1 MEYFNYN
8 FNALRGSDYVPY
20 GKLVLKTGPTSTAI
34 SLAEAKA
41 FLRVDSD
48 YDDDDTYITSLID
61 VGTQVVEEFTRR
73 RLITQTYN
81 IFYDEFPPYIDLQV
95 GEVASVTH
103 VKYYDTDNS
112 LQTLAASNYDVDTKV
127 RPGRIYQSNTGDFP
141 NTYERPNAVEVEFV
155 VGSAASDV
163 PAPIVQAMYIVIGRY
178 YENRQD
184 VVTGTIAS
192 ELPLMV
198 EHLLTPYRL
207 LELW

>member
-1 MEYFNYN
+1 MEYYNYN
-8 FNALRGSDYVPY
+8 FNTLRGTNYVPY
-20 GKLVLKTGPTSTAI
+20 GKLVLKTGPATTAI

-48 YDDDDTYITSLID
+48 YDDDDSYITSLIG
-61 VGTQVVEEFTRR
+61 VATNVVEQFTRR

-81 IFYDEFPPYIDLQV
+81 IYYDEFPPYMDLQV
-95 GEVASVTH
+95 GNVASVTH
-103 VKYYDTDNS
+103 VKYYDTDNT
-112 LQTLAASNYDVDTKV
+112 LQTLDTSQYDVDIRVK
-127 RPGRIYQSNTGDFP
+127 PGRIYQAEDGNFP
-141 NTYERPNAVEVEFV
+141 DTYERANSVEVEFV

-163 PAPIVQAMYIVIGRY
+163 EDAIKQAMYIVIGRY

-198 EHLLTPYRL
+198 DHLLTPYRL
-207 LELW
+207 LEL

>member
-1 MEYFNYN
+1 MEYYDYN
-8 FNALRGSDYVPY
+8 FNTLRGTNYVPY
-20 GKLVLKTGPTSTAI
+20 GKLVLKTGPATTAI

-48 YDDDDTYITSLID
+48 YDDDDSYITSLIG
-61 VGTQVVEEFTRR
+61 VATNVVEQFTRR

-81 IFYDEFPPYIDLQV
+81 IYYDEFPPYMDLQV
-95 GEVASVTH
+95 GNVASVTH
-103 VKYYDTDNS
+103 VKYYDTDNT
-112 LQTLAASNYDVDTKV
+112 LQTLDTSQYDVDIRVK
-127 RPGRIYQSNTGDFP
+127 PGRIYQAEDGNFP
-141 NTYERPNAVEVEFV
+141 NTYERANSVEVEFV

-163 PAPIVQAMYIVIGRY
+163 EDAIKQAMYIVIGRH

-184 VVTGTIAS
+184 VVMGTQVN

-207 LELW
+207 LEL

>member
-1 MEYFNYN
+1 MEYYDYN
-8 FNALRGSDYVPY
+8 FNTLRGTNYVPY
-20 GKLVLKTGPTSTAI
+20 GKLVLKTGPATTAI

-48 YDDDDTYITSLID
+48 YDDDDSYITSLIG
-61 VGTQVVEEFTRR
+61 VATNVVEQFTRR

-81 IFYDEFPPYIDLQV
+81 IYYDEFPPFMDLQV
-95 GEVASVTH
+95 GNVASVTH
-103 VKYYDTDNS
+103 VKYYDTDNT
-112 LQTLAASNYDVDTKV
+112 LQTLDTSQYDVDIRVK
-127 RPGRIYQSNTGDFP
+127 PGRIYQAEDGNFP
-141 NTYERPNAVEVEFV
+141 DTYERANSVEVEFV

-163 PAPIVQAMYIVIGRY
+163 EDAIKQAMYIVIGRY

-184 VVTGTIAS
+184 VVMGTQVN

-207 LELW
+207 LEL

>member
-1 MEYFNYN
+1 MEYYDYN
-8 FNALRGSDYVPY
+8 FNTLRGTNYVPY
-20 GKLVLKTGPTSTAI
+20 GKLVLKTGPATTAI

-48 YDDDDTYITSLID
+48 YDDDDAYITSLIG
-61 VGTQVVEEFTRR
+61 VATNVVEQFTRR

-81 IFYDEFPPYIDLQV
+81 IYYDEFPPFMDLQV
-95 GEVASVTH
+95 GNVASVTH
-103 VKYYDTDNS
+103 VKYYNTDNT
-112 LQTLAASNYDVDTKV
+112 LQTLDTSEYDVDIRVK
-127 RPGRIYQSNTGDFP
+127 PGRIYQAEDGNFP
-141 NTYERPNAVEVEFV
+141 DTYERANSVEVEFV

-163 PAPIVQAMYIVIGRY
+163 EDAIKQAMYIVIGRY

-184 VVTGTIAS
+184 VVMGTQVN

-207 LELW
+207 LEL

>member
-1 MEYFNYN
+1 MEYYDYN
-8 FNALRGSDYVPY
+8 FNTLRGTNYVPY
-20 GKLVLKTGPTSTAI
+20 GKLVLKTGPATTAI

-48 YDDDDTYITSLID
+48 YDDDDSYITSLIG
-61 VGTQVVEEFTRR
+61 VATNVVEQFTRR

-81 IFYDEFPPYIDLQV
+81 IYYDEFPPYIDLQV
-95 GEVASVTH
+95 GNVASVTH
-103 VKYYDTDNS
+103 VKYYDTDNT
-112 LQTLAASNYDVDTKV
+112 LQTLDTSQYDVDIRVK
-127 RPGRIYQSNTGDFP
+127 PGRIYQAEDGNFP
-141 NTYERPNAVEVEFV
+141 NTYERANSVEVEFV

-163 PAPIVQAMYIVIGRY
+163 EDAIKQAMYIVIGRY

-184 VVTGTIAS
+184 VVMGTQVN

-207 LELW
+207 LEL